1 MVDWVG
7 KLEVWVLEELGRI
20 ELLEMARLEVEEA
33 FEVVDDLEVDLEA
46 DLEVDLEVEE
56 DLEADLEDDLE
67 EDIEFEVD
75 LDLETVEDVDRLAT
89 HAEDILVDKEE
100 DMDDE
105 SDE

>member
-33 FEVVDDLEVDLEA
+33 FEVVD